1 MGARRCATSRGC
13 ERSASAEVMVG
24 ARLFIVM
31 LLAVEAAVGVVVVV
45 ISITAIVCMD
55 NGCGVR

>member
-1 MGARRCATSRGC
+1 MSATSRVC
-13 ERSASAEVMVG
+13 ESSASMEVMAG

-45 ISITAIVCMD
+45 ISITAIVCMG